1 MTMSTNETK
10 PSVRQADAPRQE
22 TPEEAAVRA
31 IHPLFHR
38 MSGRAQRL
46 LLRKYHPV
54 APMKAR
60 RAGLFEEAVA
70 LPAAPRP
77 PGIANI
83 RVNSPAE
90 DAGAGNHTTESEP
103 SLAVH
108 GDQIVVGFNDSNPTS
123 SFWGYSTSSDG
134 GKTFV
139 DRGGIS
145 GQQSGDA
152 VLAVDRTGNFYY
164 AMLATDAAG
173 HSCIGVSKSTDGGVT
188 FGAPVNA
195 STTANGPDP
204 LFQDKEWLTV
214 DNTGGTFDGNLYV
227 VWTRFTQTTSQIMC
241 VRSTDRGATWS
252 APLGLSPAADV
263 QGAMPAVGPHGEV
276 YVAWFDGAVPGIQL
290 RCSVDGGVTF
300 TNPVPGNNPVQTI
313 NPIPGTMTGNIRADN
328 FPSIAVDP
336 SSGNV
341 YVAYPSRSG
350 ADQAN
355 VFLTN
360 STDGGKTWSAP
371 LRVNDDTTTTDQWMP
386 SVAVASNG
394 VVGVMFYDRRR
405 DPAHDL
411 RIDVFLATSADGGKT
426 IRPNRRITTTSFPP
440 AVNFDPGIATNYM
453 GDYNQ
458 MVASGTRFLMAWGDN
473 RDKVGNRPDANVYFA
488 VLDA

>member
-1 MTMSTNETK
+1 MATSETK
-10 PSVRQADAPRQE
+10 PPLVAQADVPRRETPQE
-22 TPEEAAVRA
+22 TAVRA
-31 IHPLFHR
+31 KHPLFHR
-38 MSGRAQRL
+38 MSAGAQRL

-54 APMKAR
+54 APVTR
-60 RAGLFEEAVA
+60 RAGVFEKPRAV
-70 LPAAPRP
+70 PATPHA

-83 RVNSPAE
+83 RVNSPTE
-90 DAGAGNHTTESEP
+90 DVGAGGRTTESEP
-103 SLAVH
+103 SLAVQ
-108 GDQIVVGFNDSNPTS
+108 GNRIVVGFNDSNPS
-123 SFWGYSTSSDG
+123 ASFSGYSTSSDG
-134 GKTFV
+134 GKTFT

-152 VLAVDRTGNFYY
+152 VLAVDRAGNFYY
-164 AMLATDAAG
+164 AMLSTDANG

-204 LFQDKEWLTV
+204 IFQDKEWLTV
-214 DNTGGTFDGNLYV
+214 DNTGGTFNGRLYV

-241 VRSTDRGATWS
+241 ARSTDGGVTWS
-252 APLGLSPAADV
+252 APLGLSAAANV

-276 YVAWFDGAVPGIQL
+276 YVAWFDGNVPGIQL
-290 RCSVDGGVTF
+290 RRSVDGGVTF
-300 TNPVPGNNPVQTI
+300 TNPVPGNHPIQTI
-313 NPIPGTMTGNIRADN
+313 VPIPDVMTGNIRADS

-336 SSGNV
+336 SNGSV

-355 VFLTN
+355 VFLTH
-360 STDGGKTWSAP
+360 STDGGKTWSQP
-371 LRVNDDTTTTDQWMP
+371 LRVNDDQTGTDQWMP

-411 RIDVFLATSADGGKT
+411 KIDVFLATSADGGKT
-426 IRPNRRITTTSFPP
+426 VSTNRRITTRSFPP
-440 AVNFDPGIATNYM
+440 AVNFDPAIAANYM

-458 MVASGTRFLMAWGDN
+458 MVAVGTRFFMAWGDN
-473 RDKVGNRPDANVYFA
+473 RDKVGAHPDANVYFA
-488 VLDA
+488 ALDA